1 MTNYILKPCPFCGK
15 NVKLNIESL
24 YHDGRGYEGSYEV
37 SVGCEKCHYSLPA
50 FNDIY
55 EPMDKAIS
63 KAVKAW
69 NRRAK
74 NEIQKEASS
83 N

>member
-1 MTNYILKPCPFCGK
+1 MTNYILKPCPFCGSS
-15 NVKLNIESL
+15 VRLNIESL
-24 YHDGRGYEGSYEV
+24 YHDGRGYEGCYEV
-37 SVGCEKCHYSLPA
+37 SIGCKKCHYTLPA

-74 NEIQKEASS
+74 ND
-83 N
+83 